1 MCCGSES
8 ESVGVGIGC
17 ILSLRREDLVH
28 CIPREQRCMRP
39 VGGVVVGVGVSMSVS
54 VGCGG
59 VNGNGREVLRFRLVV
74 GMVLGFPGESC
85 RVSCRIELKSQVIF
99 VCAD

>member
-28 CIPREQRCMRP
+28 CILREQRCMRP

-54 VGCGG
+54 VRWGG
-59 VNGNGREVLRFRLVV
+59 VNESGREVLRFRLVV

-85 RVSCRIELKSQVIF
+85 RVSCRIELKSQLIF